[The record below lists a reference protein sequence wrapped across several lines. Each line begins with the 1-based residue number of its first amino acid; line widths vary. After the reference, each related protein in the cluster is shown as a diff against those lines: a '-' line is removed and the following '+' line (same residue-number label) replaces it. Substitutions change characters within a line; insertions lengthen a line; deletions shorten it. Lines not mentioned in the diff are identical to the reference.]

1 MVFLMLPVYQGY
13 GIFIKLYFR
22 RCEMEALSSL
32 GIFFAGLGVF
42 FLGCG
47 LMWFISLYSKKMT
60 G

>member
-1 MVFLMLPVYQGY
+1 
-13 GIFIKLYFR
+13 
-22 RCEMEALSSL
+22 MEALSSL

-47 LMWFISLYSKKMT
+47 LMWFISPYSKKMT